1 MSKKSNWSK
10 KKKNNQYGLKK
21 STRKHNVK
29 VQSCDE
35 RDMEKEGKLGQK
47 WIKWEL
53 PSIQLNDNLWKEKS
67 QEFSASEKQWQ
78 RKAA

>member
-47 WIKWEL
+47 WIK
-53 PSIQLNDNLWKEKS
+53 
-67 QEFSASEKQWQ
+67 
-78 RKAA
+78 